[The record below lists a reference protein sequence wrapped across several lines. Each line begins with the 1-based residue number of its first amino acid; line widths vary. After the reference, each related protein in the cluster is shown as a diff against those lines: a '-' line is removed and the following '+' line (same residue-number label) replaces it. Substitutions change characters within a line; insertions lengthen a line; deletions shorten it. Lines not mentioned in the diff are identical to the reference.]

1 MPKKRM
7 IVDVLVSQAITYRV
21 EVEAES
27 IVEAEKYVSDPDY
40 CCDPRNEDTEL
51 LVIWKQ
57 YVSDVSFDDGS
68 NDDDLPLLE
77 EVKK

>member
-1 MPKKRM
+1 MPRKKM

-27 IVEAEKYVSDPDY
+27 IVEAEKYVSDPDF
-40 CCDPRNEDTEL
+40 CCDPRSEGTEL

-68 NDDDLPLLE
+68 TGDDLPLLE
-77 EVKK
+77 EVKE